1 MGLGIFG
8 LEKFW
13 VEELDVGAVGDFL
26 VESIWHGIA
35 TTTKKKMAGGLT
47 NHRVFGGIVGFGFLG
62 FLGFLGLGYGC
73 GHLAFSQIHG
83 FIW

>member
-1 MGLGIFG
+1 LGDLGLGIFG

-35 TTTKKKMAGGLT
+35 TTTKKKWQGD
-47 NHRVFGGIVGFGFLG
+47 
-62 FLGFLGLGYGC
+62 
-73 GHLAFSQIHG
+73 
-83 FIW
+83 